1 MISAPGG
8 SIGLG
13 STDLG
18 STGPGS
24 TGPGGPGPG
33 ITGPWYSDCTTV
45 SFLTS
50 CLFERNAAA
59 VFRWENVKK

>member
-24 TGPGGPGPG
+24 TGPGGHGPG
-33 ITGPWYSDCTTV
+33 ITGPWYSLVIC
-45 SFLTS
+45 FLTS